1 MYTRTAQII
10 KRHISTHISSVLLLL
25 LLIISVAIFKI
36 CRVHGPDFRGATHT
50 KVYLKIL
57 EKLKYNK
64 NSHCVISDITRLSQ
78 VLQKKFAKQ

>member
-25 LLIISVAIFKI
+25 IIISVAIFKI
-36 CRVHGPDFRGATHT
+36 CRVHGPDFSGATHT